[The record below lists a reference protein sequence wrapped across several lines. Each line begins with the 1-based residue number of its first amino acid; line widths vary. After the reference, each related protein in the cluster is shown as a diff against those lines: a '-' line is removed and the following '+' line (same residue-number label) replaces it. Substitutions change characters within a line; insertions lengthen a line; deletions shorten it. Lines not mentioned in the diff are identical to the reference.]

1 MEYFKN
7 DRYMTPGIKN
17 SIPAHIALALWD
29 LIDTMTVEKDYL
41 QIFKLE
47 VIGSDDAQVQVI
59 RHEQEVPEY
68 HSPLIYI
75 PYGPYY
81 TGKVYIIDD
90 GTISLMCLPEER

>member
-1 MEYFKN
+1 
-7 DRYMTPGIKN
+7 
-17 SIPAHIALALWD
+17 
-29 LIDTMTVEKDYL
+29 MTVEKDYL

>member
-29 LIDTMTVEKDYL
+29 LID
-41 QIFKLE
+41 
-47 VIGSDDAQVQVI
+47 
-59 RHEQEVPEY
+59 
-68 HSPLIYI
+68 
-75 PYGPYY
+75 
-81 TGKVYIIDD
+81 D